1 MFAVIICNLCFSRA
15 GKRWLCIVQ
24 RQSQEVDYE
33 LWPKI
38 IKYARY
44 KSL

>member
-1 MFAVIICNLCFSRA
+1 MAVHKL
-15 GKRWLCIVQ
+15 Q